1 MFTFSFGENV
11 FDVTFAIYI
20 NNQIAQ
26 QFRMTSSQSIIEL
39 KFIALVQEIASQ
51 NQPAKVVLSREE
63 VIWDQFEQRHKI
75 LPVTVEFQNY

>member
-1 MFTFSFGENV
+1 MFTFNFGGEV
-11 FDVTFAIYI
+11 FDVTFTIYV
-20 NNQIAQ
+20 NNQIVQ
-26 QFRMTSSQSIIEL
+26 QFKTVSPRPMIEL
-39 KFIALVQEIASQ
+39 RFIALVQEIASQ